1 MYNKAL
7 FNDDLCAAHKI
18 SFMTDPMKIKKIGAS
33 LKMNDEAGWN
43 AYKCDLMIELLRE
56 KFTQNED
63 LKTQLLDTAQL
74 KLGETGRDQVF
85 SIGLSL
91 TNPEVLNINKWKEK
105 WQQVRN
111 CIREDPQ

>member
-1 MYNKAL
+1 
-7 FNDDLCAAHKI
+7 
-18 SFMTDPMKIKKIGAS
+18 MTDPMKIKKIGAS

-91 TNPEVLNINKWKEK
+91 TNPEVLNINKW
-105 WQQVRN
+105 
-111 CIREDPQ
+111 REMATS

>member
-1 MYNKAL
+1 MGDNL
-7 FNDDLCAAHKI
+7 SPHNI
-18 SFMTDPMKIKKIGAS
+18 SRRCVACLQFV
-33 LKMNDEAGWN
+33 
-43 AYKCDLMIELLRE
+43 LRE

-91 TNPEVLNINKWKEK
+91 TNPEVLNINKWKRNGNKLGIALEK
-105 WQQVRN
+105 IRN
-111 CIREDPQ
+111 ELRNDM